1 VNESV
6 TVETLG
12 SISPNDAAALARL
25 LGQLST
31 TATFD
36 KGRLH
41 TIISH
46 EATELLVARVGGEIV
61 GIATFVSFP
70 LPTGLRG
77 HVEDVVV
84 DESMRGRGIARK
96 LLETMTTIARGARL
110 ADARP
115 HLATVARIGSAAL
128 RGSRVLTTS
137 NEHPPIHPL
146 ASLDLRR
153 SPPKVQ
159 RYDRPFAVEDLL

>member
-1 VNESV
+1 
-6 TVETLG
+6 VETL
-12 SISPNDAAALARL
+12 STISPNDAAALARL

-36 KGRLH
+36 SGRLH
-41 TIISH
+41 AIIYH

-61 GIATFVSFP
+61 RMATFVSFP

-96 LLETMTTIARGARL
+96 LRNPSALTIRLTKRPLSAFDPTCLTSSRRWRTVVQCGKTELGISGLFRQALAWVVAQVGGGVAITAARSMHGGESAS
-110 ADARP
+110 
-115 HLATVARIGSAAL
+115 GS
-128 RGSRVLTTS
+128 
-137 NEHPPIHPL
+137 I
-146 ASLDLRR
+146 
-153 SPPKVQ
+153 
-159 RYDRPFAVEDLL
+159 

>member
-1 VNESV
+1 MNESV
-6 TVETLG
+6 SVETLS
-12 SISPNDAAALARL
+12 SISPNDAAALGRL

-36 KGRLH
+36 TGRLH
-41 TIISH
+41 AIIDH

-61 GIATFVSFP
+61 GMATFVSFP

-96 LLETMTTIARGARL
+96 LLETMTTMAGERGLRTLDLTSRASRE
-110 ADARP
+110 
-115 HLATVARIGSAAL
+115 SAL
-128 RGSRVLTTS
+128 RLYEGVGFRRRET
-137 NEHPPIHPL
+137 NI
-146 ASLDLRR
+146 LRY
-153 SPPKVQ
+153 SP
-159 RYDRPFAVEDLL
+159 